1 VSQTQ
6 SKSRPLVLADQGF
19 FWTGVNRRQTPSGT
33 IASGQMFVQYQIPER
48 LLHPYPIVM
57 VHGGGGQ
64 GLDFLGTADG
74 RAGWATHFLQKGYAV
89 YVVDRP
95 GHGRSPLH
103 PEALGPMTP
112 PPTYELAMTLFTS
125 PGKQANSWP
134 NAQKH
139 NQWPGPGVIGDPSL
153 DQFIASQ
160 GPFLV
165 LMAQTQQVMQQAGA
179 ELLDRI
185 GPAILLTHSMGAPFG
200 WLVADV
206 RPKLVK
212 GIVAV
217 EPLGP
222 PFTRL
227 PMGLGDL
234 SYGITTVPITFDPPV
249 KNPTE
254 LRRETRKAP
263 KPGLADCMV
272 QKEPARQLPNLASLP
287 VAVVTSEASA
297 WSMHDHGTV
306 DFLTQAG
313 VKAVHLRLEENG
325 MRGNGHLM
333 MQEKN
338 SDAVA
343 AFLENWIAEHVA
355 SR

>member
-1 VSQTQ
+1 VTQ
-6 SKSRPLVLADQGF
+6 AQPKPHPLVLADQGF
-19 FWTGVNRRQTPSGT
+19 FWTGISRRQTPNGT
-33 IASGQMFVQYQIPER
+33 ICSGQMFVQYQIPEP
-48 LLHPYPIVM
+48 LLNPYPIVM

-74 RAGWATHFLQKGYAV
+74 RPGWATYFLRRGHAV

-103 PEALGPMTP
+103 PDALGPMTP
-112 PPTYELAMTLFTS
+112 PPTYELIMAMFTA
-125 PGKQANSWP
+125 PAKQPNCWP
-134 NAQKH
+134 NARKH
-139 NQWPGPGVIGDPSL
+139 EQWPGSGMVGDPVL
-153 DQFIASQ
+153 DQFAAGQ
-160 GPFLV
+160 GPFLAI
-165 LMAQTQQVMQQAGA
+165 MAQTQQLMQQAGA

-185 GPAILLTHSMGAPFG
+185 GPAVLLTHSMGAPFG

-206 RPKLVK
+206 RPSLVK

-222 PFTRL
+222 PFARL

-234 SYGITTVPITFDPPV
+234 SYGLTTIPITFEPPV
-249 KNPTE
+249 KSPTE
-254 LRRETRKAP
+254 IRRETRKAP
-263 KPGLADCMV
+263 RPGLADCVV
-272 QKEPARQLPNLASLP
+272 QKDPPRRLPNLASIP
-287 VAVVTSEASA
+287 VAVVTSETSV

-306 DFLTQAG
+306 DFLVQAG
-313 VKAVHLRLEENG
+313 VPAVHLRLEEHG
-325 MRGNGHLM
+325 LHGNGHLM
-333 MQEKN
+333 MQEEN

-343 AFLENWIAEHVA
+343 ALLERWIVDRTG